1 MIFLFYILFI
11 FGCISYFIS
20 LLFFATENG
29 EIFSD
34 IGNGI
39 MLVNAVLMLLRLTTK
54 NERIKSTGKQMTT

>member
-1 MIFLFYILFI
+1 MIILFYVLFI
-11 FGCISYFIS
+11 IACVSYLIS

-39 MLVNAVLMLLRLTTK
+39 MLVNAVLMLLRLTIK
-54 NERIKSTGKQMTT
+54 NEKIKSIK